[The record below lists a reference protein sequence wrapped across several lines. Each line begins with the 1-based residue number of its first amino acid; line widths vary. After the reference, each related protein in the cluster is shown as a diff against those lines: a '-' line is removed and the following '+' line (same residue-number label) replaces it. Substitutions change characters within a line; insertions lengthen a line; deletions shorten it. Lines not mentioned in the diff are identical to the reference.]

1 MSKFIVIA
9 PSPDQMYFKGY
20 QKGTSSDRSKAHVYT
35 TEDID
40 KYCGH
45 FAQLKAEQQGIWG
58 DYWLDGCK
66 LRVVG

>member
-9 PSPDQMYFKGY
+9 PSPDCMYFKNY
-20 QKGTSSDRSKAHVYT
+20 QKGTTNDRDKAHVYT

-40 KYCGH
+40 RCCVM
-45 FAQLKAEQQGIWG
+45 FAVLKTEQKGIWG
-58 DYWLDGCK
+58 DFWLDGCK